1 MVINV
6 ASEDSFI
13 IFRSFQIGGPLFRVR
28 AKLSLEALFITYIYF
43 SFVVHFKKTDENVH
57 NSQSTFPEG
66 HYHQHLHRSTVTTEQ
81 LIKYV
86 MILTWICPHWASQ
99 QSKQNLCPLP
109 QYNHQPSLPTW
120 QNLIWQIG
128 LCPKSSHTHLHW
140 KRPLTCDFL
149 MACHQL
155 ASLRKGRPRWVHM
168 EAEQARFWHAARR
181 EDVLGHSVLVDTD
194 WPAEQ
199 CGSPSHTEGMITG
212 HG

>member
-13 IFRSFQIGGPLFRVR
+13 IFRSFQIGGPLFWVR

-66 HYHQHLHRSTVTTEQ
+66 HYHQHLHRSTVTAE

-86 MILTWICPHWASQ
+86 MILTLICPHWASQ
-99 QSKQNLCPLP
+99 QSKQNLSLLP

-120 QNLIWQIG
+120 QNLIWQTG
-128 LCPKSSHTHLHW
+128 LCPKSRHTHLHW
-140 KRPLTCDFL
+140 KRPLACDFL
-149 MACHQL
+149 MACHRL
-155 ASLRKGRPRWVHM
+155 ASEERQNQMGPQ
-168 EAEQARFWHAARR
+168 EQARFWHAARR
-181 EDVLGHSVLVDTD
+181 EHVLGHSVLVDTD